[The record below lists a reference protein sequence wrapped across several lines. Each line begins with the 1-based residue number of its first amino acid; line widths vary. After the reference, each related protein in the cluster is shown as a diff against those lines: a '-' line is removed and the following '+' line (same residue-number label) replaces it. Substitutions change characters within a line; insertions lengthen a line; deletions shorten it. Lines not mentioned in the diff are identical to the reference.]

1 MIGYYHASKTYFTD
15 EIFKP
20 RLVLKARA
28 PGTQKLAVA
37 FWIILYSLEQIYII
51 RMKKE
56 NTIMRKRSV
65 VWLRIIKLRL
75 HKFSL
80 NEACYIERFLH
91 QLRNPHIS

>member
-15 EIFKP
+15 KVFKP
-20 RLVLKARA
+20 RLVLEARA
-28 PGTQKLAVA
+28 LGTQKLALA
-37 FWIILYSLEQIYII
+37 FWITLL
-51 RMKKE
+51 
-56 NTIMRKRSV
+56 TTTRKHDHEEYVRSV
-65 VWLRIIKLRL
+65 VYLKIIKLGL